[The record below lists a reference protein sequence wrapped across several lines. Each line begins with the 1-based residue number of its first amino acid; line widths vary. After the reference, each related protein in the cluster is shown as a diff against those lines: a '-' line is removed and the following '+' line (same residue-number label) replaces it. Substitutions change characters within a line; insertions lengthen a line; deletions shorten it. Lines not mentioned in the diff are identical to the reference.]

1 MWNGEMK
8 AKGKG
13 QKAKVVETRTY
24 RSEANCE
31 LRGANCEGRIARG
44 ELPLATCHLP
54 LATCKPANLQPA
66 NLQSATSNLQP
77 AIRIPH
83 SPFRIGN
90 LWRASFVLAS
100 ILLMVACAA
109 PDPQPL
115 MLGDPVWQTGE
126 VSTYRVTNREGN
138 VAGTAQVEIQSGG
151 EQVEDGWT
159 FHRQI
164 VDMGVSE
171 TVTVEVQ
178 ARGYIPVS
186 STTIRTQA
194 QGQQVVEAIHNQA
207 QIDIT
212 LTNQQGATVYER
224 VNAPSD
230 VRDERTILS
239 LLRTLPLRQGYATF
253 INSFLPLTGLT
264 ERFAIRILGSEQVTV
279 PAGVYDAWVVEVK
292 TTDRTTRAWI
302 AKEAPYPLV
311 KFVEGRSQGTFE
323 LTNFE
328 PGGS

>member
-1 MWNGEMK
+1 MRNGEMK
-8 AKGKG
+8 AKDKES
-13 QKAKVVETRTY
+13 KAKVDDTQKY
-24 RSEANCE
+24 QSEANCKLRIARGE
-31 LRGANCEGRIARG
+31 LRGANCKLHIANC
-44 ELPLATCHLP
+44 E
-54 LATCKPANLQPA
+54 PANLQPA
-66 NLQSATSNLQP
+66 ICNLPPATRHALP
-77 AIRIPH
+77 FRIPH

-100 ILLMVACAA
+100 ILLMMACAA

-115 MLGDPVWQTGE
+115 LLGDPVWQSGE

-159 FHRQI
+159 FNRQI
-164 VDMGVSE
+164 VDVGVSE

-194 QGQQVVEAIHNQA
+194 QGQQVVEATHNQA

-239 LLRTLPLRQGYATF
+239 LLRTLPLRQEYATF
-253 INSFLPLTGLT
+253 INSFLPLTGFT